1 MATNNT
7 KEQILEDNQVMCIL
21 TEKPRK
27 ATSQENNLQSIIR
40 MLNEE
45 YGFDLTDM
53 ERDFNIIYT
62 DPDTGKNKK
71 QKIELVIFEKSKSHE
86 QNHIIRIAIVQD
98 EKIKENDKKKGVT
111 ITLENALA
119 AVDNCEFGLWTNG
132 TDIKYL
138 QKEDD
143 AVGFDYTFSDL
154 SDFPGFGENLDDL
167 NRGDR
172 SHSRKPANDSLI
184 KVFKRSHDYIYGNEG
199 RKKDAL
205 DRKSVV

>member
-1 MATNNT
+1 
-7 KEQILEDNQVMCIL
+7 IL

-71 QKIELVIFEKSKSHE
+71 QKIELVIFEKGKSHE
-86 QNHIIRIAIVQD
+86 QDQIIRSAIVQD

-119 AVDNCEFGLWTNG
+119 AADNCEFGLWTNG

-143 AVGFDYTFSDL
+143 
-154 SDFPGFGENLDDL
+154 E
-167 NRGDR
+167 
-172 SHSRKPANDSLI
+172 
-184 KVFKRSHDYIYGNEG
+184 
-199 RKKDAL
+199 
-205 DRKSVV
+205 